1 MFYLKCNILFYTTS
15 KKLII
20 NIRSFHKVSLYKFY
34 KNISNQNIF
43 IGWGRKKSGLKAM
56 NLAKRYR
63 VKFILLEDG
72 FIRSLNLGV
81 ENSPSFSIVKDDI
94 GIYYDATMPS
104 KLENLLN
111 TYEFKDEEIKQAKK
125 AIELIKKYK
134 ISKYNNN
141 LDIPDDYFQKDEKR
155 VLVITQTANDASLE
169 FGLAKDFK
177 TVDMI
182 KDAIKENPKSKI
194 YIKIHPDVLS
204 GKKQSD
210 FNAQDLPSKCVVIK
224 ENYNPIELLSH
235 FKKVYTKTSGMGF
248 EALIQE
254 CECVCYG
261 MPFYAGW
268 GLTKDK
274 LECKRRMQKRSLEEV
289 FYAAYILYAEYFN
302 PYLNQ
307 KSNIFDTIQ
316 TLAKYKDIEKA
327 NSNRLFMLGFTLW
340 KRHFIKPFFKAKN
353 NKIIF
358 LNSIKSLARYKLKED
373 DKFFIWGKKYDDN
386 TLKNLLLVKVKEQN
400 LTNFSPKVSLVEDG
414 FIRSISLGS
423 DLTRPFSLIV
433 DDKGLYID
441 PNKPSKL
448 EELLQ
453 NEIFDENMLSRAKN
467 IIKILLENRFSK
479 YNGLKHEN
487 LKINAKIGQKVI
499 LIPAQVEDDASMIL
513 GGFGLSTLDLL
524 KEVRAK
530 NQDAYIIFKPHPD
543 VLSGNRVGLK
553 DETLILEFCDEIVKD
568 CSIDSAIKIAD
579 EIHTITSTS
588 GFDALLRA
596 KKVFTYG
603 MPFYAGWGL
612 TKDKHKCERRT
623 RKLSLE
629 ELVAGALITY
639 PRYINPKTKT
649 LCEIEVCLD
658 IMLNLQKDYFSKK
671 HIKLAIDFKTFM
683 LRKIR
688 RFYEFLAKK

>member
-1 MFYLKCNILFYTTS
+1 MKYYSAS
-15 KKLII
+15 KKLIVNARNFYTI
-20 NIRSFHKVSLYKFY
+20 SLYK
-34 KNISNQNIF
+34 KNLKIKKDDLF
-43 IGWGRKKSGLKAM
+43 FGWGRKKSGLKAM
-56 NLAKRYR
+56 NLAKKYKA
-63 VKFILLEDG
+63 KFILLEDG

-81 ENSPSFSIVKDDI
+81 ENSPSFSMVKDDI
-94 GIYYDATMPS
+94 GIYYDATAPS

-155 VLVITQTANDASLE
+155 VLIITQTANDASLE

-182 KDAIKENPKSKI
+182 KDAVKENPKSKI

-210 FNAQDLPSKCVVIK
+210 LDINSLPK
-224 ENYNPIELLSH
+224 ECILITENFNPIALLE
-235 FKKVYTKTSGMGF
+235 FFDKVYTKTSGMGF
-248 EALIQE
+248 EALMQE
-254 CECVCYG
+254 CECICYG

-289 FYAAYILYAEYFN
+289 FYAAYILYSEYFN

-316 TLAKYKDIEKA
+316 TLAKYKDIEKV
-327 NSNRLFMLGFTLW
+327 NSNKLFMLGFTLW
-340 KRHFIKPFFKAKN
+340 KRHFIKPFFNAKDN
-353 NKIIF
+353 EIIF
-358 LNSIKSLARYKLKED
+358 LNSIKSLVRYKLKED
-373 DKFFIWGKKYDDN
+373 DKFFIWGKKYDEN
-386 TLKNLLLVKVKEQN
+386 TLKNLLLVKAKEQN
-400 LTNFSPKVSLVEDG
+400 LTNFTPKVSLVEDG

-453 NEIFDENMLSRAKN
+453 NEIFDENMLNRAKN

-487 LKINAKIGQKVI
+487 LKINAKTGQKII

-524 KEVRAK
+524 KEVRSK

-612 TKDKHKCERRT
+612 TKDKYRCERRT

-629 ELVAGALITY
+629 ELVAGALIAY

-671 HIKLAIDFKTFM
+671 YIKLVIDFKTFM

>member
-1 MFYLKCNILFYTTS
+1 MKHYSIS
-15 KKLII
+15 KKLIANVRNFYTI
-20 NIRSFHKVSLYKFY
+20 SLYK
-34 KNISNQNIF
+34 KNSKINKDDLF
-43 IGWGRKKSGLKAM
+43 LGWGRKKSGLKAI
-56 NLAKRYR
+56 NLAKKYKA
-63 VKFILLEDG
+63 KFILLEDG

-81 ENSPSFSIVKDDI
+81 ENSPSFSMVKDDI

-141 LDIPDDYFQKDEKR
+141 LDIPDNYFQKDEKR
-155 VLVITQTANDASLE
+155 VLIITQTANDASLE

-177 TVDMI
+177 TLDMI
-182 KDAIKENPKSKI
+182 KDAIKENPKSTI

-210 FNAQDLPSKCVVIK
+210 LDLNSLPK
-224 ENYNPIELLSH
+224 ECILITENFNPIALLE
-235 FKKVYTKTSGMGF
+235 FFDKVYTKTSGMGF
-248 EALIQE
+248 EALMQE
-254 CECVCYG
+254 CECICYG

-289 FYAAYILYAEYFN
+289 FYAAYILYSEYFN

-316 TLAKYKDIEKA
+316 TLAKYKDIEKV
-327 NSNRLFMLGFTLW
+327 NSNKLFMLGFTLW
-340 KRHFIKPFFKAKN
+340 KRHFIKPFFKAKDN
-353 NKIIF
+353 EIIF
-358 LNSIKSLARYKLKED
+358 LNSIKSLVRYKLKED
-373 DKFFIWGKKYDDN
+373 DKFFIWGKKYDEN
-386 TLKNLLLVKVKEQN
+386 TLKNLLLVKAKEQN
-400 LTNFSPKVSLVEDG
+400 LTNFTPKVSLVEDG

-453 NEIFDENMLSRAKN
+453 NEIFDENMLNRAKN

-487 LKINAKIGQKVI
+487 LKINAKTGQKII

-524 KEVRAK
+524 KEVRSK

-612 TKDKHKCERRT
+612 TKDKYRCERRT

-629 ELVAGALITY
+629 ELVAGALIAY

-671 HIKLAIDFKTFM
+671 YIKLVIDFKTFM

>member
-1 MFYLKCNILFYTTS
+1 MKHYSIS
-15 KKLII
+15 KKLIANVRNFYTI
-20 NIRSFHKVSLYKFY
+20 SLYK
-34 KNISNQNIF
+34 KNSKINKDDLF
-43 IGWGRKKSGLKAM
+43 LGWGRKKSGLKAI
-56 NLAKRYR
+56 NLAKKYKA
-63 VKFILLEDG
+63 KFILLEDG

-81 ENSPSFSIVKDDI
+81 ENSPSFSMVKDDI
-94 GIYYDATMPS
+94 GIYYDATAPS

-155 VLVITQTANDASLE
+155 VLIITQTANDASLE
-169 FGLAKDFK
+169 FGLAKGFK

-210 FNAQDLPSKCVVIK
+210 LDINSLPKECILITENFNPVA
-224 ENYNPIELLSH
+224 LLE
-235 FKKVYTKTSGMGF
+235 FFDKVYTKTSGMGF
-248 EALIQE
+248 EALMQE
-254 CECVCYG
+254 CECICYG

-289 FYAAYILYAEYFN
+289 FYVAYILYAEYFN

-316 TLAKYKDIEKA
+316 TLAKYKDIEKI

-340 KRHFIKPFFKAKN
+340 KRHFIKPFFNAKDN
-353 NKIIF
+353 EIIF
-358 LNSIKSLARYKLKED
+358 LNSLKSLAGYKLKEN
-373 DKFFIWGKKYDDN
+373 DKFFIWGKRIDYN
-386 TLKNLLLVKVKEQN
+386 TLKSTLVKKAQDEDLSN
-400 LTNFSPKVSLVEDG
+400 FTPKISLTEDG

-423 DLTRPFSLIV
+423 DLTRPFSLII

-441 PNKPSKL
+441 PNKASKL
-448 EELLQ
+448 EEHLQ
-453 NEIFDENMLSRAKN
+453 NEIFDENMLNRAKN

-487 LKINAKIGQKVI
+487 LKINAKIGQKII

-524 KEVRAK
+524 KEVRSK

-612 TKDKHKCERRT
+612 TKDKYRCERRT

-629 ELVAGALITY
+629 ELVAGALIAY

-658 IMLNLQKDYFSKK
+658 IMLNLQKAYFSKK
-671 HIKLAIDFKTFM
+671 YIKLAIDFKTFM

>member
-1 MFYLKCNILFYTTS
+1 MKHYSIS
-15 KKLII
+15 KKLIANVRNFYTI
-20 NIRSFHKVSLYKFY
+20 SLYK
-34 KNISNQNIF
+34 KNSKINKDDLF
-43 IGWGRKKSGLKAM
+43 LGWGRKKSGLKAI
-56 NLAKRYR
+56 NLAKKYKA
-63 VKFILLEDG
+63 KFILLEDG

-81 ENSPSFSIVKDDI
+81 ENSPSFSMVKDDI
-94 GIYYDATMPS
+94 GIYYDATAPS

-155 VLVITQTANDASLE
+155 VLIITQTANDASLE
-169 FGLAKDFK
+169 FGLAKGFK

-210 FNAQDLPSKCVVIK
+210 LDINSLPKECILITENFNPVA
-224 ENYNPIELLSH
+224 LLE
-235 FKKVYTKTSGMGF
+235 FFDKVYTKTSGMGF
-248 EALIQE
+248 EALMQE
-254 CECVCYG
+254 CECICYG

-289 FYAAYILYAEYFN
+289 FYVAYILYAEYFN
-302 PYLNQ
+302 PCLNQ

-316 TLAKYKDIEKA
+316 TLAKYKDIEKV
-327 NSNRLFMLGFTLW
+327 NSNKLFMLGFTLW
-340 KRHFIKPFFKAKN
+340 KRHFIKPFFKAKDN
-353 NKIIF
+353 EIIF
-358 LNSIKSLARYKLKED
+358 LNSIKSLVRYKLKED
-373 DKFFIWGKKYDDN
+373 DKFFIWGKKYDEN
-386 TLKNLLLVKVKEQN
+386 TLKNLLLVKAKEQN
-400 LTNFSPKVSLVEDG
+400 LTNFTPKVSLVEDG

-441 PNKPSKL
+441 PNKASKL

-453 NEIFDENMLSRAKN
+453 NEIFDENMLNRAKN

-479 YNGLKHEN
+479 YNGLKHED
-487 LKINAKIGQKVI
+487 LKINAKIGQKII

-596 KKVFTYG
+596 KKVFAYG

-612 TKDKHKCERRT
+612 TKDKYRCERRT

-629 ELVAGALITY
+629 ELVAGALIAY

-658 IMLNLQKDYFSKK
+658 IMLNLQ
-671 HIKLAIDFKTFM
+671 
-683 LRKIR
+683 
-688 RFYEFLAKK
+688 

>member
-1 MFYLKCNILFYTTS
+1 MKYYSTS
-15 KKLII
+15 KKLIANARNFYTI
-20 NIRSFHKVSLYKFY
+20 SLYK
-34 KNISNQNIF
+34 KNLKINKDDLF
-43 IGWGRKKSGLKAM
+43 FGWGRKKSGLKAM
-56 NLAKRYR
+56 NLAKKYKA
-63 VKFILLEDG
+63 KFILLEDG

-81 ENSPSFSIVKDDI
+81 ENSPSFSMVKDDI
-94 GIYYDATMPS
+94 GIYYDAIMPS

-141 LDIPDDYFQKDEKR
+141 LDIPDNYFQKDEKR
-155 VLVITQTANDASLE
+155 VLIITQTANDASLE

-177 TVDMI
+177 TLDMI

-210 FNAQDLPSKCVVIK
+210 LDINSLPK
-224 ENYNPIELLSH
+224 ECILITENFNPIALLE
-235 FKKVYTKTSGMGF
+235 FFDKVYTKTSGMGF
-248 EALIQE
+248 EALMQE
-254 CECVCYG
+254 CECICYG

-289 FYAAYILYAEYFN
+289 FYAAYILYSEYFN

-316 TLAKYKDIEKA
+316 TLAKYKDIEKV

-340 KRHFIKPFFKAKN
+340 KRHFIKPFFKAKDN
-353 NKIIF
+353 EIIF
-358 LNSIKSLARYKLKED
+358 LNSIKSLVRYKLKED
-373 DKFFIWGKKYDDN
+373 DKFFIWGKKYDEN
-386 TLKNLLLVKVKEQN
+386 TLKNLLLVKAKEQN

-441 PNKPSKL
+441 PNKASKL

-453 NEIFDENMLSRAKN
+453 NEIFDENMLNRAKN

-479 YNGLKHEN
+479 YNGLKHED
-487 LKINAKIGQKVI
+487 LKINAKIGQKII

-524 KEVRAK
+524 KEVRSK

-553 DETLILEFCDEIVKD
+553 DETRILEFCDEIVKD

-658 IMLNLQKDYFSKK
+658 IMLNLQKAYFSKK
-671 HIKLAIDFKTFM
+671 YIKLAIDFKTFM

>member
-1 MFYLKCNILFYTTS
+1 MKYYSIS
-15 KKLII
+15 KKLIANVRNFYTI
-20 NIRSFHKVSLYKFY
+20 SLYK
-34 KNISNQNIF
+34 KNLKIKKDDLF
-43 IGWGRKKSGLKAM
+43 FGWGRKKSGLKAM
-56 NLAKRYR
+56 NLAKKYKA
-63 VKFILLEDG
+63 KFILLEDG

-81 ENSPSFSIVKDDI
+81 ENSPSFSMVKDDI
-94 GIYYDATMPS
+94 GIYYDATAPS

-125 AIELIKKYK
+125 VIELIKKYK

-155 VLVITQTANDASLE
+155 VLIITQTANDASLE

-210 FNAQDLPSKCVVIK
+210 LDINSLPK
-224 ENYNPIELLSH
+224 ECILITENFNPIALLE
-235 FKKVYTKTSGMGF
+235 FFDKVYTKTSGMGF
-248 EALIQE
+248 EALMQG

-289 FYAAYILYAEYFN
+289 FYAAYILYSEYFN

-340 KRHFIKPFFKAKN
+340 KRYFIRPFFKAKD

-358 LNSIKSLARYKLKED
+358 LNSLKSLARYKLKEN
-373 DKFFIWGKKYDDN
+373 DKFFIWGKRIDYNALKT
-386 TLKNLLLVKVKEQN
+386 TLIKKAQDENLLH
-400 LTNFSPKVSLVEDG
+400 FIPKISLVEDG

-423 DLTRPFSLIV
+423 DLTRPFSLNV

-441 PNKPSKL
+441 PNKASKL

-453 NEIFDENMLSRAKN
+453 NEIFDENMLNRAKN

-487 LKINAKIGQKVI
+487 LKINAKIGQKII
-499 LIPAQVEDDASMIL
+499 LIPAQVEDDVSMIL

-603 MPFYAGWGL
+603 MPFYAGWDL
-612 TKDKHKCERRT
+612 TKDKYRCERRT

-629 ELVAGALITY
+629 ELVAGALIIY

-658 IMLNLQKDYFSKK
+658 IMLNLQKAYFSKK
-671 HIKLAIDFKTFM
+671 YIKLAIDFKTFM

-688 RFYEFLAKK
+688 

>member
-1 MFYLKCNILFYTTS
+1 MKHYSIS
-15 KKLII
+15 KKLIANVRNFYTI
-20 NIRSFHKVSLYKFY
+20 SLYK
-34 KNISNQNIF
+34 KNSKINKDDLF
-43 IGWGRKKSGLKAM
+43 LGWGRKKSGLKAI
-56 NLAKRYR
+56 NLAKKYKA
-63 VKFILLEDG
+63 KFILLEDG

-81 ENSPSFSIVKDDI
+81 ENSPSFSMVKDDI
-94 GIYYDATMPS
+94 GIYYDATAPS

-155 VLVITQTANDASLE
+155 VLIITQTANDASLE
-169 FGLAKDFK
+169 FGLAKGFK

-210 FNAQDLPSKCVVIK
+210 LDINSLPK
-224 ENYNPIELLSH
+224 ECILITENFNPIALLE
-235 FKKVYTKTSGMGF
+235 FFDKVYTKTSGMGF
-248 EALIQE
+248 EALMQG

-289 FYAAYILYAEYFN
+289 FYAAYILYSEYFN

-307 KSNIFDTIQ
+307 ESNIFDTIQ
-316 TLAKYKDIEKA
+316 TLAKYKDIEKI

-340 KRHFIKPFFKAKN
+340 KRHFIKPFFNAKDN
-353 NKIIF
+353 EIIF
-358 LNSIKSLARYKLKED
+358 LNSLKSLAGYKLKEN
-373 DKFFIWGKKYDDN
+373 DKFFIWGKRIDYN
-386 TLKNLLLVKVKEQN
+386 TLKSTLVKKAQDEDLSN
-400 LTNFSPKVSLVEDG
+400 FTPKISLTEDG

-423 DLTRPFSLIV
+423 DLTRPFSLII

-441 PNKPSKL
+441 PNKASKL
-448 EELLQ
+448 EEHLQ
-453 NEIFDENMLSRAKN
+453 NEIFDENMLNRAKN

-487 LKINAKIGQKVI
+487 LKINAKIGQKII

-524 KEVRAK
+524 KEVRSK

-568 CSIDSAIKIAD
+568 CSIDSAIKIAN

-658 IMLNLQKDYFSKK
+658 IMLNLQKAYFSKK
-671 HIKLAIDFKTFM
+671 YIKLAIDFKTFM

>member
-1 MFYLKCNILFYTTS
+1 MSSYSIS
-15 KKLII
+15 KKLIANARNFYSI
-20 NIRSFHKVSLYKFY
+20 FLYK
-34 KNISNQNIF
+34 KNLKINKDDLF
-43 IGWGRKKSGLKAM
+43 FGWGRKKSGLKAM
-56 NLAKRYR
+56 NLAKKYNT
-63 VKFILLEDG
+63 KFILLEDG

-81 ENSPSFSIVKDDI
+81 ENSPSFSMVKDDI

-111 TYEFKDEEIKQAKK
+111 TYEFKDEELKQAKK
-125 AIELIKKYK
+125 VIELIKKYK

-155 VLVITQTANDASLE
+155 VLIITQTANDASLE

-182 KDAIKENPKSKI
+182 KDAIKENPDSKI

-210 FNAQDLPSKCVVIK
+210 LDIKSLPK
-224 ENYNPIELLSH
+224 ECILITENFNPIALLE
-235 FKKVYTKTSGMGF
+235 FFDKVYTKTSGMGF
-248 EALIQE
+248 EALMQG

-289 FYAAYILYAEYFN
+289 FYAAYILYSEYFN

-316 TLAKYKDIEKA
+316 TLAKYKDIEKV
-327 NSNRLFMLGFTLW
+327 NSNKLFMLGFTLW
-340 KRHFIKPFFKAKN
+340 KRHFIKPFFRAKDN
-353 NKIIF
+353 EIIF
-358 LNSIKSLARYKLKED
+358 LNSIKSLVRYKLKED
-373 DKFFIWGKKYDDN
+373 DKFFIWGKKYDEN
-386 TLKNLLLVKVKEQN
+386 TLKNLLLVKAKEQN
-400 LTNFSPKVSLVEDG
+400 LTNFTPKVSLVEDG

-453 NEIFDENMLSRAKN
+453 NEIFDENMLNRAKN

-487 LKINAKIGQKVI
+487 LKINAKTGQKII

-524 KEVRAK
+524 KEVRSK

-612 TKDKHKCERRT
+612 TKDKYRCERRT

-629 ELVAGALITY
+629 ELVAGALIAY

-658 IMLNLQKDYFSKK
+658 IMLNLQKAYFSKK
-671 HIKLAIDFKTFM
+671 YIKLAIDFKTFM

>member
-1 MFYLKCNILFYTTS
+1 MKFYTTS
-15 KKLII
+15 RKLKK
-20 NIRSFHKVSLYKFY
+20 NIKNFY
-34 KNISNQNIF
+34 KMVACSTDKNIVKEDIF

-56 NLAKRYR
+56 NLAKKYKA
-63 VKFILLEDG
+63 KFILLEDG

-94 GIYYDATMPS
+94 GVYYDATAPS

-155 VLVITQTANDASLE
+155 VLIITQTANDASLE
-169 FGLAKDFK
+169 FGLSKDFK

-182 KDAIKENPKSKI
+182 KDAIKENPDSKI

-210 FNAQDLPSKCVVIK
+210 LVINFLPK
-224 ENYNPIELLSH
+224 ECILITENFNPIALLE
-235 FKKVYTKTSGMGF
+235 FFDKVYTKTSGMGF

-254 CECVCYG
+254 CECICYG

-289 FYAAYILYAEYFN
+289 FYAAYILYSEYFN
-302 PYLNQ
+302 SYLNQ

-316 TLAKYKDIEKA
+316 TLAKYKDMEKV

-353 NKIIF
+353 NEIIF
-358 LNSIKSLARYKLKED
+358 LNSIKSLVRYKLKED
-373 DKFFIWGKKYDDN
+373 DKFFIWGRRIDYNVLKTTLIKKAQDE
-386 TLKNLLLVKVKEQN
+386 NLLH
-400 LTNFSPKVSLVEDG
+400 FIPKISLVEDG

-453 NEIFDENMLSRAKN
+453 NEIFDENILNRAKN

-479 YNGLKHEN
+479 YNGLKHED
-487 LKINAKIGQKVI
+487 LKINAKIGQKII

-612 TKDKHKCERRT
+612 TKDKYRCERRT

-683 LRKIR
+683 FRKI
-688 RFYEFLAKK
+688 

>member
-1 MFYLKCNILFYTTS
+1 MKFYTTS
-15 KKLII
+15 KRLKE
-20 NIRSFHKVSLYKFY
+20 NIKNFYKITLYHAY
-34 KNISNQNIF
+34 KNITKEDVF
-43 IGWGRKKSGLKAM
+43 VGWGRKKSGLKAVE
-56 NLAKRYR
+56 LAKKHN
-63 VKFILLEDG
+63 VKFLLLEDG
-72 FIRSLNLGV
+72 FLRSLNLGV
-81 ENSPSFSIVKDDI
+81 ENSPSFSIVKDDV
-94 GIYYDATMPS
+94 GIYYDASTPS
-104 KLENLLN
+104 RLENILN
-111 TYEFKDEEIKQAKK
+111 TYEFSPKELAWAKK
-125 AIELIKKYK
+125 AIELIKKEK
-134 ISKYNNN
+134 LSKYNNN
-141 LDIPDDYFQKDEKR
+141 LCLPKELFNANEER
-155 VLVITQTANDASLE
+155 VLIITQVANDTSLR
-169 FGLAKDFK
+169 FGLASDFS
-177 TVDMI
+177 TQDI
-182 KDAIKENPKSKI
+182 INDAIKENPKSKI

-210 FNAQDLPSKCVVIK
+210 LDINSLPK
-224 ENYNPIELLSH
+224 ECILITENFNPIALLE
-235 FKKVYTKTSGMGF
+235 FFDKVYTKTSGMGF
-248 EALIQE
+248 EALMQE
-254 CECVCYG
+254 CECICYG

-274 LECKRRMQKRSLEEV
+274 LECKRRIQKRSLEEV

-316 TLAKYKDIEKA
+316 TLAKYKDIEKV

-340 KRHFIKPFFKAKN
+340 KRHFIKPFFKAKD

-358 LNSIKSLARYKLKED
+358 LNSLKSLARYKLKEN
-373 DKFFIWGKKYDDN
+373 DKFFIWGKRIDYSALKT
-386 TLKNLLLVKVKEQN
+386 TLIKKAQDENLLHF
-400 LTNFSPKVSLVEDG
+400 TPKISLVEDG

-441 PNKPSKL
+441 PNKASKL

-453 NEIFDENMLSRAKN
+453 NEIFDENMLNRAKN

-479 YNGLKHEN
+479 YNGLKHED
-487 LKINAKIGQKVI
+487 LKINAKTGQKII

-524 KEVRAK
+524 KEVRSK

-612 TKDKHKCERRT
+612 TKDKYRCERRT

-629 ELVAGALITY
+629 ELVAGALIAY

-658 IMLNLQKDYFSKK
+658 IMLNLQKAYFSKK
-671 HIKLAIDFKTFM
+671 YIKLAIDFKTFM

>member
-1 MFYLKCNILFYTTS
+1 MKYYSTS
-15 KKLII
+15 KKLITNVKNFYTI
-20 NIRSFHKVSLYKFY
+20 FLYK
-34 KNISNQNIF
+34 KNLKINKDDLF
-43 IGWGRKKSGLKAM
+43 FGWGRKKSGLKAM
-56 NLAKRYR
+56 NLAKKYNT
-63 VKFILLEDG
+63 KFILLEDG

-81 ENSPSFSIVKDDI
+81 ENSPSFSMVKDDI

-111 TYEFKDEEIKQAKK
+111 TYEFKGEEIKQAKK

-155 VLVITQTANDASLE
+155 VLIITQTANDASLE

-182 KDAIKENPKSKI
+182 KDAIKENPDSKI

-210 FNAQDLPSKCVVIK
+210 LDINSLPK
-224 ENYNPIELLSH
+224 ECILISENFNPIALLE
-235 FKKVYTKTSGMGF
+235 FFDKVYTKTSGMGF

-289 FYAAYILYAEYFN
+289 FYAAYILYSEYFN

-340 KRHFIKPFFKAKN
+340 KRYFIKPFFKAKN
-353 NKIIF
+353 NEIIF

-373 DKFFIWGKKYDDN
+373 DKFFIWGKKYDEN
-386 TLKNLLLVKVKEQN
+386 TLKNLLLVKAKEQN
-400 LTNFSPKVSLVEDG
+400 LTSFTPKVSLVEDG

-441 PNKPSKL
+441 PNKVSKL

-453 NEIFDENMLSRAKN
+453 NEIFDKNMLNRAKN
-467 IIKILLENRFSK
+467 IIKTLLENRFSK
-479 YNGLKHEN
+479 YNGLKHED

-524 KEVRAK
+524 KEVRSK

-612 TKDKHKCERRT
+612 TKDKYRCERRT

-658 IMLNLQKDYFSKK
+658 IMLNLQKAYFSKK
-671 HIKLAIDFKTFM
+671 YIKLAIDFKTFI

>member
-1 MFYLKCNILFYTTS
+1 MKHYSIS
-15 KKLII
+15 KKLIANVRNFYTI
-20 NIRSFHKVSLYKFY
+20 SLYKKKSKINKDDLFL
-34 KNISNQNIF
+34 
-43 IGWGRKKSGLKAM
+43 GWGRKKSGLKAI
-56 NLAKRYR
+56 NLAKKYKA
-63 VKFILLEDG
+63 KFILLEDG

-81 ENSPSFSIVKDDI
+81 ENSPSFSMVKDDI
-94 GIYYDATMPS
+94 GIYYDATAPS

-125 AIELIKKYK
+125 VIELIKKYK

-155 VLVITQTANDASLE
+155 VLIITQTANDASLE

-182 KDAIKENPKSKI
+182 KDAIKENPDSKI

-210 FNAQDLPSKCVVIK
+210 LDINSLPK
-224 ENYNPIELLSH
+224 ECILITENFNPIALLE
-235 FKKVYTKTSGMGF
+235 FFDKVYTKTSGMGF
-248 EALIQE
+248 EALMQG

-289 FYAAYILYAEYFN
+289 FYAAYILYSEYFN

-340 KRHFIKPFFKAKN
+340 KRYFIRPFFKAKD

-358 LNSIKSLARYKLKED
+358 LNSLKSLARYKLKEN
-373 DKFFIWGKKYDDN
+373 DKFFIWGKRIDYNALKT
-386 TLKNLLLVKVKEQN
+386 TLIKKAQDENLLH
-400 LTNFSPKVSLVEDG
+400 FIPKISLVEDG

-423 DLTRPFSLIV
+423 DLTRPFSLNV

-441 PNKPSKL
+441 PNKASKL

-453 NEIFDENMLSRAKN
+453 NEIFDENMLNRAKN

-487 LKINAKIGQKVI
+487 LKINAKIGQKII
-499 LIPAQVEDDASMIL
+499 LIPAQVEDDVSMIL

-603 MPFYAGWGL
+603 MPFYAGWDL
-612 TKDKHKCERRT
+612 TKDKYRCERRT

-629 ELVAGALITY
+629 ELVAGALIIY

-658 IMLNLQKDYFSKK
+658 IMLNLQKAYFSKK
-671 HIKLAIDFKTFM
+671 
-683 LRKIR
+683 
-688 RFYEFLAKK
+688 

>member
-1 MFYLKCNILFYTTS
+1 MKYYSTS
-15 KKLII
+15 KKLITNVKNFYTI
-20 NIRSFHKVSLYKFY
+20 FLYK
-34 KNISNQNIF
+34 KNLKINKDDLF
-43 IGWGRKKSGLKAM
+43 FGWGRKKSGLKAM
-56 NLAKRYR
+56 NLAKKYNT
-63 VKFILLEDG
+63 KFILLEDG

-81 ENSPSFSIVKDDI
+81 ENSPSFSMVKDDI

-111 TYEFKDEEIKQAKK
+111 TYEFKGEEIKQAKK

-155 VLVITQTANDASLE
+155 VLIIAQTANDASLE

-182 KDAIKENPKSKI
+182 KDAIKENPDSKI

-210 FNAQDLPSKCVVIK
+210 LDINSLPK
-224 ENYNPIELLSH
+224 ECILITENFNPIALLE
-235 FKKVYTKTSGMGF
+235 FFDKVYTKTSGMGF

-289 FYAAYILYAEYFN
+289 FYAAYILYSEYFN

-316 TLAKYKDIEKA
+316 TLAKYKSIEKA

-340 KRHFIKPFFKAKN
+340 KRYFIKPFFKAKN
-353 NKIIF
+353 NEIIF

-373 DKFFIWGKKYDDN
+373 DKFFIWGKKYDEN
-386 TLKNLLLVKVKEQN
+386 TLKNLLLVKAKEQN
-400 LTNFSPKVSLVEDG
+400 LTSFTPKVSLVEDG

-441 PNKPSKL
+441 PNKVSKL

-453 NEIFDENMLSRAKN
+453 NEIFDKNMLNRAKN
-467 IIKILLENRFSK
+467 IIKTLLENRFSK
-479 YNGLKHEN
+479 YNGLKHED

-524 KEVRAK
+524 KEVRSK

-612 TKDKHKCERRT
+612 TKDKYRCERRT

-658 IMLNLQKDYFSKK
+658 IMLNLQKAYFSKK
-671 HIKLAIDFKTFM
+671 YIKLAIDFKTFI

>member
-1 MFYLKCNILFYTTS
+1 MKHYSIS
-15 KKLII
+15 KKLIANVRNFYTI
-20 NIRSFHKVSLYKFY
+20 SLYK
-34 KNISNQNIF
+34 KNSKINKDDLF
-43 IGWGRKKSGLKAM
+43 LGWGRKKSGLKAI
-56 NLAKRYR
+56 NLAKKYKA
-63 VKFILLEDG
+63 KFILLEDG

-81 ENSPSFSIVKDDI
+81 ENSPSFSMVKDDI
-94 GIYYDATMPS
+94 GIYYDATAPS

-155 VLVITQTANDASLE
+155 VLIITQTANDASLE
-169 FGLAKDFK
+169 FGLAKGFK

-210 FNAQDLPSKCVVIK
+210 LDINSLPKECILITENFNPVA
-224 ENYNPIELLSH
+224 LLE
-235 FKKVYTKTSGMGF
+235 FFDKVYTKTSGMGF
-248 EALIQE
+248 EALMQE
-254 CECVCYG
+254 CECICYG

-289 FYAAYILYAEYFN
+289 FYVAYILYAEYFN
-302 PYLNQ
+302 PCLNQ

-316 TLAKYKDIEKA
+316 TLAKYKDIEKV
-327 NSNRLFMLGFTLW
+327 NSNKLFMLGFTLW
-340 KRHFIKPFFKAKN
+340 KRHFIKPFFKAKDN
-353 NKIIF
+353 EIIF
-358 LNSIKSLARYKLKED
+358 LNSIKSLVRYKLKED
-373 DKFFIWGKKYDDN
+373 DKFFIWGKKYDEN
-386 TLKNLLLVKVKEQN
+386 TLKNLLLVKAKEQN
-400 LTNFSPKVSLVEDG
+400 LTNFTPKVSLVEDG

-441 PNKPSKL
+441 PNKASKL

-453 NEIFDENMLSRAKN
+453 NEIFDENMLNRAKN

-479 YNGLKHEN
+479 YNGLKHED
-487 LKINAKIGQKVI
+487 LKINAKIGQKII

-596 KKVFTYG
+596 KKVFAYG

-612 TKDKHKCERRT
+612 TKDKYRCERRT

-629 ELVAGALITY
+629 ELVAGALIAY

-658 IMLNLQKDYFSKK
+658 IMLNLQKAYFSKK
-671 HIKLAIDFKTFM
+671 YIKLAIDFKTFM

-688 RFYEFLAKK
+688 RFY

>member
-1 MFYLKCNILFYTTS
+1 MKHYSIS
-15 KKLII
+15 KKLIANVRNFYTI
-20 NIRSFHKVSLYKFY
+20 SLYK
-34 KNISNQNIF
+34 KNSKINKDDLF
-43 IGWGRKKSGLKAM
+43 LGWGRKKSGLKAI
-56 NLAKRYR
+56 NLAKKYKA
-63 VKFILLEDG
+63 KFILLEDG

-81 ENSPSFSIVKDDI
+81 ENSPSFSMVKDDI
-94 GIYYDATMPS
+94 GIYYDATAPS

-155 VLVITQTANDASLE
+155 VLIITQTANDASLE
-169 FGLAKDFK
+169 FGLAKGFK

-210 FNAQDLPSKCVVIK
+210 LDINSLPKECILITENFNPVA
-224 ENYNPIELLSH
+224 LLE
-235 FKKVYTKTSGMGF
+235 FFDKVYTKTSGMGF
-248 EALIQE
+248 EALMQE
-254 CECVCYG
+254 CECICYG

-289 FYAAYILYAEYFN
+289 FYVAYILYAEYFN
-302 PYLNQ
+302 PCLNQ

-316 TLAKYKDIEKA
+316 TLAKYKDIEKV
-327 NSNRLFMLGFTLW
+327 NSNKLFMLGFTLW
-340 KRHFIKPFFKAKN
+340 KRHFIKPFFKAKDN
-353 NKIIF
+353 EIIF
-358 LNSIKSLARYKLKED
+358 LNSIKSLVRYKLKED
-373 DKFFIWGKKYDDN
+373 DKFFIWGKKYDEN
-386 TLKNLLLVKVKEQN
+386 TLKNLLLVKAKEQN
-400 LTNFSPKVSLVEDG
+400 LTNFTPKVSLVEDG

-423 DLTRPFSLIV
+423 DLTHPFSLIV

-441 PNKPSKL
+441 PNKASKL

-453 NEIFDENMLSRAKN
+453 NEIFDENMLNRAKN

-479 YNGLKHEN
+479 YNGLKHED
-487 LKINAKIGQKVI
+487 LKINAKIGQKII

-596 KKVFTYG
+596 KKVFAYG

-612 TKDKHKCERRT
+612 TKDKYRCERRT

-629 ELVAGALITY
+629 ELVAGALIAY

-658 IMLNLQKDYFSKK
+658 IMLNLQKAYFSKK
-671 HIKLAIDFKTFM
+671 YIKLAIDFKTFM

>member
-1 MFYLKCNILFYTTS
+1 MKYYSAS
-15 KKLII
+15 KKLIANARNFYTI
-20 NIRSFHKVSLYKFY
+20 SLYK
-34 KNISNQNIF
+34 KNLKIKKDDLF
-43 IGWGRKKSGLKAM
+43 FGWGRKKSGLKAM
-56 NLAKRYR
+56 NLAKKYKA
-63 VKFILLEDG
+63 KFILLEDG

-81 ENSPSFSIVKDDI
+81 ENSPSFSMVKDDI

-155 VLVITQTANDASLE
+155 ILIITQTANDASLE

-182 KDAIKENPKSKI
+182 KDAIKENPDSKI

-210 FNAQDLPSKCVVIK
+210 LDIKSLPK
-224 ENYNPIELLSH
+224 ECILITENFNPIALLE
-235 FKKVYTKTSGMGF
+235 FFDKVYTKTSGMGF
-248 EALIQE
+248 EALMQG
-254 CECVCYG
+254 CECVCYS

-274 LECKRRMQKRSLEEV
+274 LECKRRKQKRSLEEV
-289 FYAAYILYAEYFN
+289 FYAAYILYSEYFN

-316 TLAKYKDIEKA
+316 TLAKYKDIEKV

-340 KRHFIKPFFKAKN
+340 KRHFIKPFFNAKDN
-353 NKIIF
+353 EIIF
-358 LNSIKSLARYKLKED
+358 LNSLKSLAGYKLKEN
-373 DKFFIWGKKYDDN
+373 DKFFIWGKRIDYN
-386 TLKNLLLVKVKEQN
+386 TLKTTLIKKAQDEDLSNFTPKIS
-400 LTNFSPKVSLVEDG
+400 LTEDG

-423 DLTRPFSLIV
+423 DLTRPFSLII

-441 PNKPSKL
+441 PNKASKL

-453 NEIFDENMLSRAKN
+453 NEIFDENMLNRAKN

-487 LKINAKIGQKVI
+487 LKINAKTGQKII

-524 KEVRAK
+524 KEVRSK

-612 TKDKHKCERRT
+612 TKDKHRCERRT

>member
-1 MFYLKCNILFYTTS
+1 MKYYSIS
-15 KKLII
+15 KKLIANVRNFYTI
-20 NIRSFHKVSLYKFY
+20 SLYK
-34 KNISNQNIF
+34 KNLKIKKDDLF
-43 IGWGRKKSGLKAM
+43 FGWGRKKSGLKAM
-56 NLAKRYR
+56 NLAKKYKA
-63 VKFILLEDG
+63 KFILLEDG

-81 ENSPSFSIVKDDI
+81 ENSPSFSMVKDDI
-94 GIYYDATMPS
+94 GIYYDATAPS

-125 AIELIKKYK
+125 VIELIKKYK

-155 VLVITQTANDASLE
+155 VLIITQTANDASLE

-210 FNAQDLPSKCVVIK
+210 LDINSLPK
-224 ENYNPIELLSH
+224 ECILITENFNPIALLE
-235 FKKVYTKTSGMGF
+235 FFDKVYTKTSGMGF
-248 EALIQE
+248 EALMQG

-289 FYAAYILYAEYFN
+289 FYAAYILYSEYFN

-340 KRHFIKPFFKAKN
+340 KRYFIRPFFKAKD

-358 LNSIKSLARYKLKED
+358 LNSLKSLARYKLKEN
-373 DKFFIWGKKYDDN
+373 DKFFIWGKRIDYNALKT
-386 TLKNLLLVKVKEQN
+386 TLIKKAQDENLLH
-400 LTNFSPKVSLVEDG
+400 FIPKISLVEDG

-423 DLTRPFSLIV
+423 DLTRPFSLNV

-441 PNKPSKL
+441 PNKASKL

-453 NEIFDENMLSRAKN
+453 NEIFDENMLNRAKN

-487 LKINAKIGQKVI
+487 LKINAKIGQKII
-499 LIPAQVEDDASMIL
+499 LIPAQVEDDVSMIL

-603 MPFYAGWGL
+603 MPFYAGWDL
-612 TKDKHKCERRT
+612 TKDKYRCERRT

-629 ELVAGALITY
+629 ELVAGALIIY

-658 IMLNLQKDYFSKK
+658 IMLNLQKAYFSKK
-671 HIKLAIDFKTFM
+671 YIKLAIDFKTFM

>member
-1 MFYLKCNILFYTTS
+1 MKYYSIS
-15 KKLII
+15 KKLIANVRNFYTI
-20 NIRSFHKVSLYKFY
+20 SLYK
-34 KNISNQNIF
+34 KNLKIKKDDLF
-43 IGWGRKKSGLKAM
+43 FGWGRKKSGLKAM
-56 NLAKRYR
+56 NLAKKYKA
-63 VKFILLEDG
+63 KFILLEDG

-81 ENSPSFSIVKDDI
+81 ENSPSFSMVKDDI
-94 GIYYDATMPS
+94 GIYYDATAPS

-155 VLVITQTANDASLE
+155 VLIITQTANDASLE

-182 KDAIKENPKSKI
+182 KDAVKENPKSKI

-210 FNAQDLPSKCVVIK
+210 LDINSLPK
-224 ENYNPIELLSH
+224 ECILITENFNPIALLE
-235 FKKVYTKTSGMGF
+235 FFDKVYTKTSGMGF
-248 EALIQE
+248 EALMQE
-254 CECVCYG
+254 CECICYG

-289 FYAAYILYAEYFN
+289 FYAAYILYSEYFN

-316 TLAKYKDIEKA
+316 TLAKYKDIEKV
-327 NSNRLFMLGFTLW
+327 NSNKLFMLGFTLW
-340 KRHFIKPFFKAKN
+340 KRHFIKPFFNAKDN
-353 NKIIF
+353 EIIF
-358 LNSIKSLARYKLKED
+358 LNSIKSLVRYKLKED
-373 DKFFIWGKKYDDN
+373 DKFFIWGKKYDEN
-386 TLKNLLLVKVKEQN
+386 TLKNLLLVKAKEQN
-400 LTNFSPKVSLVEDG
+400 LTNFTPKVSLVEDG

-453 NEIFDENMLSRAKN
+453 NEIFDENMLNRAKN

-487 LKINAKIGQKVI
+487 LKINAKTGQKII

-524 KEVRAK
+524 KEVRSK

-612 TKDKHKCERRT
+612 TKDKYRCERRT

-629 ELVAGALITY
+629 ELVAGALIAY

-671 HIKLAIDFKTFM
+671 YIKLVIDFKTFM

>member
-1 MFYLKCNILFYTTS
+1 MKYYSAS
-15 KKLII
+15 KKLTANTRNFYTI
-20 NIRSFHKVSLYKFY
+20 SLYK
-34 KNISNQNIF
+34 KNLKIKKDNLF
-43 IGWGRKKSGLKAM
+43 FGWGRKKSGLKAM
-56 NLAKRYR
+56 NLAKKYKA
-63 VKFILLEDG
+63 KFILLEDG

-81 ENSPSFSIVKDDI
+81 ENSPSFSMVKDDI

-155 VLVITQTANDASLE
+155 VLIITQTANDTSLE

-177 TVDMI
+177 TLDMI

-210 FNAQDLPSKCVVIK
+210 LDINSLPK
-224 ENYNPIELLSH
+224 ECILITENFNPIALLE
-235 FKKVYTKTSGMGF
+235 FFDKVYTKTSGMGF
-248 EALIQE
+248 EALMQE
-254 CECVCYG
+254 CECICYG

-289 FYAAYILYAEYFN
+289 FYAAYILYSEYFN

-316 TLAKYKDIEKA
+316 TLAKYKDIEKV

-340 KRHFIKPFFKAKN
+340 KRHFIKPFFNAKDN
-353 NKIIF
+353 EIIF
-358 LNSIKSLARYKLKED
+358 LNSLKSLVRYKLKED
-373 DKFFIWGKKYDDN
+373 DKFFIWGKKYDEN
-386 TLKNLLLVKVKEQN
+386 TLKNLLLVKAKEQN

-441 PNKPSKL
+441 PNKASKL

-453 NEIFDENMLSRAKN
+453 NEIFDENMLNRAKN

-487 LKINAKIGQKVI
+487 LKINAKIGQKII

-524 KEVRAK
+524 KEVRSK

-553 DETLILEFCDEIVKD
+553 DETRILEFCDEIVKD

-612 TKDKHKCERRT
+612 TKDKHRCERRT

>member
-1 MFYLKCNILFYTTS
+1 MKFYTTS
-15 KKLII
+15 KRLKE
-20 NIRSFHKVSLYKFY
+20 NIKNFYKITLYHAY
-34 KNISNQNIF
+34 KNITKEDVF
-43 IGWGRKKSGLKAM
+43 VGWGRKKSGLKAVE
-56 NLAKRYR
+56 LAKKHN
-63 VKFILLEDG
+63 VKFLLLEDG
-72 FIRSLNLGV
+72 FLRSLNLGV
-81 ENSPSFSIVKDDI
+81 ENSPSFSIVKDDV
-94 GIYYDATMPS
+94 GIYYDASTPS
-104 KLENLLN
+104 RLENILN
-111 TYEFKDEEIKQAKK
+111 TYEFSPKELAWAKK
-125 AIELIKKYK
+125 AIELIKKEK
-134 ISKYNNN
+134 LSKYNNN
-141 LDIPDDYFQKDEKR
+141 LCLPKELFNANEER
-155 VLVITQTANDASLE
+155 VLIITQVANDTSLR
-169 FGLAKDFK
+169 FGLASDFS
-177 TVDMI
+177 TQDI
-182 KDAIKENPKSKI
+182 INDAIKENPKSKI

-210 FNAQDLPSKCVVIK
+210 LDINSLPK
-224 ENYNPIELLSH
+224 ECILITENFNPIALLE
-235 FKKVYTKTSGMGF
+235 FFDKVYTKTSGMGF
-248 EALIQE
+248 EALMQE
-254 CECVCYG
+254 CECICYG

-274 LECKRRMQKRSLEEV
+274 LECKRRIQKRSLEEV

-316 TLAKYKDIEKA
+316 TLAKYKDIEKV

-340 KRHFIKPFFKAKN
+340 KRHFIKPFFKAKD

-358 LNSIKSLARYKLKED
+358 LNSLKSLARYKLKEN
-373 DKFFIWGKKYDDN
+373 DKFFIWGKRIDYSALKT
-386 TLKNLLLVKVKEQN
+386 TLIKKAQDENLLHF
-400 LTNFSPKVSLVEDG
+400 TPKISLVEDG

-441 PNKPSKL
+441 PNKASKL

-453 NEIFDENMLSRAKN
+453 NEIFDENMLNRAKN

-487 LKINAKIGQKVI
+487 LKINAKIGQKII

-612 TKDKHKCERRT
+612 TKDKYRCERRT

-629 ELVAGALITY
+629 ELVAGALIIY

-658 IMLNLQKDYFSKK
+658 IMLNLQKAYFSKK
-671 HIKLAIDFKTFM
+671 YIKLVIDFKTFM

>member
-1 MFYLKCNILFYTTS
+1 MKYYSTS
-15 KKLII
+15 KKLIANARNFYTI
-20 NIRSFHKVSLYKFY
+20 SLYK
-34 KNISNQNIF
+34 KNSKINKDDF
-43 IGWGRKKSGLKAM
+43 FLGWGRKKSGLKAM
-56 NLAKRYR
+56 NLVKKHKA
-63 VKFILLEDG
+63 KFILLEDG

-81 ENSPSFSIVKDDI
+81 ENSPSFSMVKDDI

-111 TYEFKDEEIKQAKK
+111 AYEFKGEEIKQAKK

-155 VLVITQTANDASLE
+155 VLIITQTVNDASLE

-177 TVDMI
+177 TLDMI

-194 YIKIHPDVLS
+194 YIKTHPDVLS

-210 FNAQDLPSKCVVIK
+210 LDINSLPK
-224 ENYNPIELLSH
+224 ECILITENFNPIALLE
-235 FKKVYTKTSGMGF
+235 FFDKVYTKTSGMGF
-248 EALIQE
+248 EALMQE
-254 CECVCYG
+254 CECICYG

-289 FYAAYILYAEYFN
+289 FYAAYILYSEYFN

-316 TLAKYKDIEKA
+316 TLAKYKDIEKI
-327 NSNRLFMLGFTLW
+327 NSNRLFFFGFSKW
-340 KRHFIKPFFKAKN
+340 KRKFVKPFFIAKN
-353 NKIIF
+353 NEIIF
-358 LNSIKSLARYKLKED
+358 LDFLDCLKNIQLKEN
-373 DKFFIWGKKYDDN
+373 DKFFIWGKRIDYNALKT
-386 TLKNLLLVKVKEQN
+386 TLIKKAQDENLLYF
-400 LTNFSPKVSLVEDG
+400 TPKISLVEDG

-423 DLTRPFSLIV
+423 DLTRPFSLII

-453 NEIFDENMLSRAKN
+453 NEIFDENMLNRAKN

-479 YNGLKHEN
+479 YNGLKHED

-524 KEVRAK
+524 KEVRTK

-588 GFDALLRA
+588 GFDALLRS

-629 ELVAGALITY
+629 ELVAGTLITY

-671 HIKLAIDFKTFM
+671 HIKLAIDFKTFI

>member
-1 MFYLKCNILFYTTS
+1 MKYYSTS
-15 KKLII
+15 KKLITNVKNFYTI
-20 NIRSFHKVSLYKFY
+20 FLYK
-34 KNISNQNIF
+34 KNLKINKDDLF
-43 IGWGRKKSGLKAM
+43 FGWGRKKSGLKAM
-56 NLAKRYR
+56 NLAKKYNT
-63 VKFILLEDG
+63 KFILLEDG

-81 ENSPSFSIVKDDI
+81 ENSPSFSMVKDDI

-111 TYEFKDEEIKQAKK
+111 TYEFKGEEIKQAKK

-155 VLVITQTANDASLE
+155 VLIIAQTANDASLE

-182 KDAIKENPKSKI
+182 KDAIKENPDSKI

-210 FNAQDLPSKCVVIK
+210 LDINSLPK
-224 ENYNPIELLSH
+224 ECILISENFNPIALLE
-235 FKKVYTKTSGMGF
+235 FFDKVYTKTSGMGF

-289 FYAAYILYAEYFN
+289 FYAAYILYSEYFN

-340 KRHFIKPFFKAKN
+340 KRYFIKPFFKAKN
-353 NKIIF
+353 NEIIF

-373 DKFFIWGKKYDDN
+373 DKFFIWGKKYDEN
-386 TLKNLLLVKVKEQN
+386 TLKNLLLVKAKEQN
-400 LTNFSPKVSLVEDG
+400 LTSFTPKVSLVEDG

-441 PNKPSKL
+441 PNKVSKL

-453 NEIFDENMLSRAKN
+453 NEIFDKNMLNRAKN
-467 IIKILLENRFSK
+467 IIKTLLENRFSK
-479 YNGLKHEN
+479 YNGLKHED

-524 KEVRAK
+524 KEVRSK

-612 TKDKHKCERRT
+612 TKDKYRCERRT

-658 IMLNLQKDYFSKK
+658 IMLNLQKAYFSKK
-671 HIKLAIDFKTFM
+671 YIKLAIDFKTFM

>member
-1 MFYLKCNILFYTTS
+1 MKHYSIS
-15 KKLII
+15 KKLIANVRNFYTI
-20 NIRSFHKVSLYKFY
+20 SLYK
-34 KNISNQNIF
+34 KNSKINKDDLF
-43 IGWGRKKSGLKAM
+43 LGWGRKKSGLKAI
-56 NLAKRYR
+56 NLAKKYKA
-63 VKFILLEDG
+63 KFILLEDG

-81 ENSPSFSIVKDDI
+81 ENSPSFSMVKDDI
-94 GIYYDATMPS
+94 GIYYDATAPS

-155 VLVITQTANDASLE
+155 VLIITQTANDASLE
-169 FGLAKDFK
+169 FGLAKGFK
-177 TVDMI
+177 TLDMI

-210 FNAQDLPSKCVVIK
+210 LDINSLPK
-224 ENYNPIELLSH
+224 ECILITENFNPIALLE
-235 FKKVYTKTSGMGF
+235 FFDKVYTKTSGMGF
-248 EALIQE
+248 EALMQG

-289 FYAAYILYAEYFN
+289 FYAAYILYSEYFN

-340 KRHFIKPFFKAKN
+340 KRHFIKPFFKAKDN
-353 NKIIF
+353 EIIF
-358 LNSIKSLARYKLKED
+358 LNSIKSLVRYKLKED
-373 DKFFIWGKKYDDN
+373 DKFFIWGKKYDEN
-386 TLKNLLLVKVKEQN
+386 TLKNLLLIKAKEQN
-400 LTNFSPKVSLVEDG
+400 LTNFSPKISLVEDG

-441 PNKPSKL
+441 PNKLSKL

-453 NEIFDENMLSRAKN
+453 NEIFDENILNRAKN

-487 LKINAKIGQKVI
+487 LKINAKTGQKII

-612 TKDKHKCERRT
+612 TKDKYRCERRT

-629 ELVAGALITY
+629 ELVAGALIIY

-658 IMLNLQKDYFSKK
+658 IMLNLQKAYFSKK
-671 HIKLAIDFKTFM
+671 YIKLAIDFKTFM

>member
-1 MFYLKCNILFYTTS
+1 MKHYSIS
-15 KKLII
+15 KKLIANVRNFYTI
-20 NIRSFHKVSLYKFY
+20 SLYKKKSKINKDDLFL
-34 KNISNQNIF
+34 
-43 IGWGRKKSGLKAM
+43 GWGRKKSGLKAI
-56 NLAKRYR
+56 NLAKKYKA
-63 VKFILLEDG
+63 KFILLEDG

-81 ENSPSFSIVKDDI
+81 ENSPSFSMVKDDI
-94 GIYYDATMPS
+94 GIYYDATAPS

-125 AIELIKKYK
+125 VIELIKKYK

-155 VLVITQTANDASLE
+155 VLIITQTANDASLE

-182 KDAIKENPKSKI
+182 KDAIKENPDSKI

-210 FNAQDLPSKCVVIK
+210 LDINSLPK
-224 ENYNPIELLSH
+224 ECILITENFNPIALLE
-235 FKKVYTKTSGMGF
+235 FFDKVYTKTSGMGF
-248 EALIQE
+248 EALMQG

-289 FYAAYILYAEYFN
+289 FYAAYILYSEYFN

-340 KRHFIKPFFKAKN
+340 KRYFIRPFFKAKD

-358 LNSIKSLARYKLKED
+358 LNSLKSLARYKLKEN
-373 DKFFIWGKKYDDN
+373 DKFFIWGKRIDYNALKT
-386 TLKNLLLVKVKEQN
+386 TLIKKAQDENLLH
-400 LTNFSPKVSLVEDG
+400 FIPKISLVEDG

-441 PNKPSKL
+441 PNKASKL

-453 NEIFDENMLSRAKN
+453 NEIFDENMLNRAKN

-487 LKINAKIGQKVI
+487 LKINAKIGQKII

-524 KEVRAK
+524 KEVRSK

-543 VLSGNRVGLK
+543 VLSGNRAGLK

-612 TKDKHKCERRT
+612 TKDKYRCERRT

-629 ELVAGALITY
+629 ELVAGALIIY

-658 IMLNLQKDYFSKK
+658 IMLNLQKAYFSKK
-671 HIKLAIDFKTFM
+671 YIKLAIDFKTFM

>member
-1 MFYLKCNILFYTTS
+1 MKYYSIS
-15 KKLII
+15 KKLIANVRNFYTI
-20 NIRSFHKVSLYKFY
+20 SLYK
-34 KNISNQNIF
+34 KNLKIKKDDLF
-43 IGWGRKKSGLKAM
+43 FGWGRKKSGLKAM
-56 NLAKRYR
+56 NLAKKYKA
-63 VKFILLEDG
+63 KFILLEDG

-81 ENSPSFSIVKDDI
+81 ENSPSFSMVKDDV
-94 GIYYDATMPS
+94 GIYYDATAPS

-155 VLVITQTANDASLE
+155 VLIITQTANDASLE
-169 FGLAKDFK
+169 FGLAKGFK

-210 FNAQDLPSKCVVIK
+210 LDINSLPKECILITENFNPVA
-224 ENYNPIELLSH
+224 LLE
-235 FKKVYTKTSGMGF
+235 FFDKVYTKTSGMGF
-248 EALIQE
+248 EALMQE
-254 CECVCYG
+254 CECICYG

-289 FYAAYILYAEYFN
+289 FYVAYILYAEYFN
-302 PYLNQ
+302 PCLNQ

-316 TLAKYKDIEKA
+316 TLAKYKDIEKV
-327 NSNRLFMLGFTLW
+327 NSNKLFMLGFTLW
-340 KRHFIKPFFKAKN
+340 KRHFIKPFFKAKDN
-353 NKIIF
+353 EIIF
-358 LNSIKSLARYKLKED
+358 LNSIKSLVRYKLKED
-373 DKFFIWGKKYDDN
+373 DKFFIWGKKYDEN
-386 TLKNLLLVKVKEQN
+386 TLKNLLLVKAKEQN
-400 LTNFSPKVSLVEDG
+400 LTNFTPKVSLVEDG

-441 PNKPSKL
+441 PNKASKL

-453 NEIFDENMLSRAKN
+453 NEIFDENMLNRAKN

-479 YNGLKHEN
+479 YNGLKHED
-487 LKINAKIGQKVI
+487 LKINAKIGQKII
-499 LIPAQVEDDASMIL
+499 LIPAQVEDDASIIL

-596 KKVFTYG
+596 KKVFAYG

-612 TKDKHKCERRT
+612 TKDKYRCERRT

-629 ELVAGALITY
+629 ELVAGALIAY

-658 IMLNLQKDYFSKK
+658 IMLNLQKAYFSKK
-671 HIKLAIDFKTFM
+671 YIKLAIDFKTFM

>member
-1 MFYLKCNILFYTTS
+1 MKHYSIS
-15 KKLII
+15 KKLIANVRNFYTI
-20 NIRSFHKVSLYKFY
+20 SLYK
-34 KNISNQNIF
+34 KNSKINKDDLF
-43 IGWGRKKSGLKAM
+43 LGWGRKKSGLKAI
-56 NLAKRYR
+56 NLAKKYKA
-63 VKFILLEDG
+63 KFILLEDG

-81 ENSPSFSIVKDDI
+81 ENSPSFSMVKDDI
-94 GIYYDATMPS
+94 GIYYDATAPS

-155 VLVITQTANDASLE
+155 VLIITQTANDASLE
-169 FGLAKDFK
+169 FGLAKGFK

-210 FNAQDLPSKCVVIK
+210 LDINSLPKECILITENFNPVA
-224 ENYNPIELLSH
+224 LLE
-235 FKKVYTKTSGMGF
+235 FFDKVYTKTSGMGF
-248 EALIQE
+248 EALMQE
-254 CECVCYG
+254 CECICYG
-261 MPFYAGW
+261 MPFYTGW

-289 FYAAYILYAEYFN
+289 FYVAYILYAEYFN
-302 PYLNQ
+302 PCLNQ

-316 TLAKYKDIEKA
+316 TLAKYKDIEKV
-327 NSNRLFMLGFTLW
+327 NSNKLFMLGFTLW
-340 KRHFIKPFFKAKN
+340 KRHFIKPFFKAKDN
-353 NKIIF
+353 EIIF
-358 LNSIKSLARYKLKED
+358 LNSIKSLVRYKLKED
-373 DKFFIWGKKYDDN
+373 DKFFIWGKKYDEN
-386 TLKNLLLVKVKEQN
+386 TLKNLLLVKAKEQN
-400 LTNFSPKVSLVEDG
+400 LTNFTPKVSLVEDG

-441 PNKPSKL
+441 PNKASKL

-453 NEIFDENMLSRAKN
+453 NEIFDENMLNRAKN

-479 YNGLKHEN
+479 YNGLKHED
-487 LKINAKIGQKVI
+487 LKINAKIGQKII

-596 KKVFTYG
+596 KKVFAYG

-612 TKDKHKCERRT
+612 TKDKYRCERRT

-629 ELVAGALITY
+629 ELVAGALIAY

-658 IMLNLQKDYFSKK
+658 IMLNLQKAYFSKK
-671 HIKLAIDFKTFM
+671 YIKLAIDFKTFM